1 MKTYTYNI
9 TIHTEDN
16 ALTYSTNDVV
26 DAIDTMLSMLVSDDT
41 APVEM
46 VDGWTGELLMYRS
59 VDGEHYITDEMGLMV
74 MGFILALLM
83 GM

>member
-1 MKTYTYNI
+1 MKTYTYNV
-9 TIHTEDN
+9 TTHTEDN
-16 ALTYSTNDVV
+16 ALTYSTNNAV

-59 VDGEHYITDEMGLMV
+59 ADGEHYITDEMGLMV

-83 GM
+83 EM

>member
-26 DAIDTMLSMLVSDDT
+26 DAIDAMLVSDDT

-59 VDGEHYITDEMGLMV
+59 ADGEHYITDEMGLMV

>member
-26 DAIDTMLSMLVSDDT
+26 DAIHAMLSMLVSDGT
-41 APVEM
+41 ASIEM

-59 VDGEHYITDEMGLMV
+59 VYGEYYVTDEMGLMV
-74 MGFILALLM
+74 MGFILALLL
-83 GM
+83 GL

>member
-59 VDGEHYITDEMGLMV
+59 ADGEHYITDDM
-74 MGFILALLM
+74 LLM
-83 GM
+83 FMGYAVALMLGL

>member
-16 ALTYSTNDVV
+16 ALIYSTNDVV
-26 DAIDTMLSMLVSDDT
+26 DAIDTMLSILISDDT

-46 VDGWTGELLMYRS
+46 VDGWTGELFMYRS
-59 VDGEHYITDEMGLMV
+59 ADGEHYITDEMGLMV
-74 MGFILALLM
+74 MGFILALLL
-83 GM
+83 GL

>member
-26 DAIDTMLSMLVSDDT
+26 DAIHAMLSMLISDGT
-41 APVEM
+41 ASIEM
-46 VDGWTGELLMYRS
+46 VDGWTGELLMCRS
-59 VDGEHYITDEMGLMV
+59 VYGEYYVTDEMGLMV
-74 MGFILALLM
+74 MGFILALLL
-83 GM
+83 GL

>member
-26 DAIDTMLSMLVSDDT
+26 DAIHTMVSMLVSDDT
-41 APVEM
+41 APIEM

-59 VDGEHYITDEMGLMV
+59 TYDEYYATDEMGLMV
-74 MGFILALLM
+74 MGFILALLL
-83 GM
+83 GL

>member
-46 VDGWTGELLMYRS
+46 IDGWTGELLMYRS
-59 VDGEHYITDEMGLMV
+59 ADGEHYITDEMGLMV

>member
-16 ALTYSTNDVV
+16 ALTYSTNDVI
-26 DAIDTMLSMLVSDDT
+26 DAIDTMLSMLVSNDT

-59 VDGEHYITDEMGLMV
+59 ADGEHYVTNEMGLMV

>member
-26 DAIDTMLSMLVSDDT
+26 DAIHAMLSMLVSGGT
-41 APVEM
+41 ASIEM

-59 VDGEHYITDEMGLMV
+59 VYGEYYVTDEMGLMV
-74 MGFILALLM
+74 MGFILALLL
-83 GM
+83 GL